1 MRTIH
6 IVSDGSLGTLQFT
19 LFPLI
24 RWNRLLREHGLR
36 VRIFHDLR
44 GAPLECDVLVMCSKY
59 FRAWQN
65 LQTRSPD
72 NERQLR
78 ETLQRLR
85 APGRVL
91 AWFDVSDPGG
101 STDFGII
108 DLVDLFLK
116 KQLRSDRSSYT
127 RAVAGAVRPWLAD
140 TAAPDAR
147 EGAGH
152 DYRPCPTEHLHKLR
166 VGWNIG
172 LGDYRYVCR
181 GFNRIGHRMP
191 EFPSL
196 RFTDAAARRGTDLSF
211 RGTVGY
217 AGGDGVGAHRQ
228 RLFETMRPLG
238 EGGYRLAVGGRVS
251 RRQYL
256 RELRRSK
263 LAVSP
268 FGWGE
273 ICFRDFEIVASGAA
287 LVKPRVDHLNTWPPF
302 FEPNVTYVP
311 VAWDLADGRAV
322 VAQILAAPG
331 RRIAIAAAAQ
341 ARLREYHASGERSG
355 AAFANHLRGA
365 LTLDSR
371 S

>member
-1 MRTIH
+1 M
-6 IVSDGSLGTLQFT
+6 
-19 LFPLI
+19 
-24 RWNRLLREHGLR
+24 
-36 VRIFHDLR
+36 
-44 GAPLECDVLVMCSKY
+44 
-59 FRAWQN
+59 
-65 LQTRSPD
+65 
-72 NERQLR
+72 
-78 ETLQRLR
+78 
-85 APGRVL
+85 
-91 AWFDVSDPGG
+91 
-101 STDFGII
+101 
-108 DLVDLFLK
+108 
-116 KQLRSDRSSYT
+116 
-127 RAVAGAVRPWLAD
+127 
-140 TAAPDAR
+140 
-147 EGAGH
+147 
-152 DYRPCPTEHLHKLR
+152 
-166 VGWNIG
+166 
-172 LGDYRYVCR
+172 
-181 GFNRIGHRMP
+181 
-191 EFPSL
+191 
-196 RFTDAAARRGTDLSF
+196 
-211 RGTVGY
+211 
-217 AGGDGVGAHRQ
+217 
-228 RLFETMRPLG
+228 
-238 EGGYRLAVGGRVS
+238 S